1 MGVNGGLLNG
11 HKQIGRLL
19 DFRDLGQGFLS
30 QPRYSSEIFTLHYLF
45 AKRLKFNL
53 TRKHLI
59 MSLLQYK
66 LECWHVDCY
75 CSHLRGKRTKGIG
88 NMKITKSLLAGLV
101 AMIAAAG
108 IVSSANATFINGTI
122 GFTSAHNPTGGGGVT
137 QLGGNTTVNFNN
149 PLQVDFGNGDFTGL
163 EGNNVTFTD
172 FTFDGSGALVG
183 GPIVPLWTF
192 TTGTATYSFDLLHL
206 ASATFMQASG
216 NNALAVSG
224 EGIIH
229 ITGFQDTV
237 ATFSI
242 QASGG
247 GFTFDILRAS
257 NTANGQAVPD
267 AGSAVSLLGLG
278 LLGLEVLRRKLIA

>member
-1 MGVNGGLLNG
+1 M
-11 HKQIGRLL
+11 
-19 DFRDLGQGFLS
+19 
-30 QPRYSSEIFTLHYLF
+30 
-45 AKRLKFNL
+45 
-53 TRKHLI
+53 
-59 MSLLQYK
+59 K
-66 LECWHVDCY
+66 L
-75 CSHLRGKRTKGIG
+75 
-88 NMKITKSLLAGLV
+88 TKSLLVGLM
-101 AMIAAAG
+101 AMVAAAG
-108 IVSSANATFINGTI
+108 FVSSANATFINGTI

-163 EGNNVTFTD
+163 EGNDVTFTD

-192 TTGTATYSFDLLHL
+192 TVGGTTTYSFDLQHL
-206 ASATFMQASG
+206 VGATFMQSGG
-216 NNALAVSG
+216 NNALSVSG

-237 ATFSI
+237 ATFSL
-242 QASGG
+242 QATGH
-247 GFTFDILRAS
+247 GFSFDILRPS
-257 NTANGQAVPD
+257 NTANGEAVPD